1 MPFWSSVNEPYWP
14 LPSLSSDQVCLSLTS
29 TSCWVNW
36 PDTALAPSSV
46 TSPVAAPVTVGASLV
61 PLMVMTTWP
70 VVPSALVTVKV
81 SVRCSL
87 APSCWM
93 ALASLSSLKLQLPLA
108 SIENLPYW
116 PWKSVCGL
124 NVASPASGS
133 ATSSLPLAVRVV
145 SSWTVPLLSP
155 GLLGVMLAASLV
167 PVMSTVM
174 TWVAVPPL
182 PSSTVTVMVSVTFW
196 PSVSAWTLALSLSST

>member
-1 MPFWSSVNEPYWP
+1 M
-14 LPSLSSDQVCLSLTS
+14 
-29 TSCWVNW
+29 
-36 PDTALAPSSV
+36 
-46 TSPVAAPVTVGASLV
+46 
-61 PLMVMTTWP
+61 
-70 VVPSALVTVKV
+70 VPSALVTVKV

-124 NVASPASGS
+124 NAAWPASLS
-133 ATSSLPLAVRVV
+133 TMSSLPLAVRVV
-145 SSWTVPLLSP
+145 SSWTVPLSSP
-155 GLLGVMLAASLV
+155 GLLGVMTAASLV